1 MRDGEIRSFAQRLLD
16 ALLRFANCVKI
27 FSIKWTVSTKMDANY
42 QAMLW
47 GANHLAGLV
56 SKKRSSCEFGY
67 SDEHYAELKKLLEGI
82 PFSPDKSY
90 D

>member
-16 ALLRFANCVKI
+16 ALLRFANCVNVFFYKMG
-27 FSIKWTVSTKMDANY
+27 VQYKMDANY